1 MRREPDSSRSEAT
14 PPSPRPP
21 SAGLP
26 RARVPLSVP
35 HLGGGELQA
44 LEAAL
49 ASNWIASVGP
59 DVDRFEEAFAERL
72 GASEAL
78 ATTSGTAAL
87 HLALRV
93 LGVGPGDEVLVSTFT
108 FCASVNPVLYLGAR
122 PVFVDSEAATWNMDP
137 ELLVGELDRRGK
149 SGRLPAAVVV
159 VHVYGQ
165 LAQMEPILAA
175 CRRWGVPVVEDAAE
189 ALGGRYAPEGYAP
202 RHAGTLGDVGV
213 FSFDGSKMIT
223 TSMGGMLVSDRREL
237 VQHARKL
244 ARQAREPVPHYEH
257 VEVGYNYRM
266 SNLLAAVGCAQLPL
280 LETRVG
286 ERRAVAEG
294 YRPALSGIPGISFQ
308 PDVPW
313 ATHARWLTCIRL
325 DPHLTG
331 TTPERLRQHLLAH
344 GIESRAVWKPL
355 HLQPAYRELNPPVL
369 GGLVSETLFR
379 EGLCLPSSSSLTP
392 AEVAEVAAILQM
404 GIKRGST

>member
-1 MRREPDSSRSEAT
+1 VTLEPESSRAEARA
-14 PPSPRPP
+14 PRPRP
-21 SAGLP
+21 GAAGPP

-35 HLGGGELQA
+35 HLAGGELQA

-59 DVDRFEEAFAERL
+59 DVDRFEAAFAEQV

-108 FCASVNPVLYLGAR
+108 FCASVNPALYLGAR
-122 PVFVDSEAATWNMDP
+122 PVFVDSEGATWNLDP
-137 ELLVGELDRRGK
+137 ELLAGELDRRGK
-149 SGRLPAAVVV
+149 EGRLPAAVVV

-189 ALGGRYAPEGYAP
+189 ALGGRFAPDGRVP
-202 RHAGTLGDVGV
+202 RHAGTLADVGI

-223 TSMGGMLVSDRREL
+223 TSMGGMLVSDRGEL

-266 SNLLAAVGCAQLPL
+266 SNLLAAVGCVQLPL
-280 LETRVG
+280 LETRVAQ
-286 ERRAVAEG
+286 RRAVADG
-294 YRPALSGIPGISFQ
+294 YRRALEGLPGISFQ

-325 DPHLTG
+325 DPALTG
-331 TTPERLRQHLLAH
+331 TTPARLRQHLLEH

-355 HLQPAYRELNPPVL
+355 HLQPVYRELEPPVL
-369 GGLVSETLFR
+369 GGNVSETLFR

-392 AEVAEVAAILQM
+392 GEVAHVAEILQA
-404 GIKRGST
+404 GLEGAST